1 MTKNRTTTRQLG
13 QAAEQAARRFLE
25 KNGFKL
31 ETQNFSA
38 KTGEIDLIMSKQDLL
53 IFVEVRMRSDSRYGS
68 GADTVTRRKQQ
79 KIINTAKLYLQSQ
92 RELCWQSYRFDV
104 ISMSENIDWIP
115 GAFTLD

>member
-1 MTKNRTTTRQLG
+1 MENK
-13 QAAEQAARRFLE
+13 
-25 KNGFKL
+25 GFKL

-53 IFVEVRMRSDSRYGS
+53 VFIEVRMRSDTSHGS
-68 GADTVTRRKQQ
+68 GADTVTWRKQQ

-92 RELCWQSYRFDV
+92 RELSWQSYRFDV

-115 GAFTLD
+115 SAFTLD